1 MADNI
6 AIVGLGPS
14 NVNLVAQLAEQTR
27 TLEQLSG
34 VPLPPKTLY
43 LIDHE
48 GNHGTGKAWGRHAHP
63 SMLFSHTVGGFSDGF
78 TDWLKDKEAVWM
90 PKVEAHRDGALKT
103 WFEQNADA
111 LAQKDYGK
119 IHFPR
124 FTYGMFMKE
133 KLYDALQD
141 LPKSL
146 SVVMLDGKVSGVGAN
161 DVGNEL
167 TFEKPATE
175 VTLAKDADG
184 MISVKPREGTS
195 LTSLTVDM
203 DVIGVGP
210 PEPKPFEAM
219 QGNPDYFHNP
229 TELHSGRE
237 GNNFAEQFKQ
247 AVMEKYKESGQ
258 KVEVGILGA
267 GLSFLDMV
275 NLIYNDKEL
284 KEAVSLSSIS
294 STGYTRTVQEAQ
306 EGKQKDMAPESQAAL
321 NGMDVKFI
329 AAKVEDLQPAADGT
343 GITVK
348 TNDSHLDAP
357 DGKYRTGA
365 RSDKKEHRFD
375 IVVQAI
381 GFGKWKE
388 QGVFKSGLEAG
399 IFKEDT
405 TIRSLDIDSELKLA
419 PTHFINGFVA
429 EKAIGDAI
437 AKRGLKSEGF
447 LNNVY
452 RNSPVM
458 AANVM
463 RGLYSEQIQNIGQN
477 LQGTVSQQPELER
490 FGKAE
495 VKEQERAV

>member
-1 MADNI
+1 MADNL

-14 NVNLVAQLAEQTR
+14 NVNLIAQLVEQTR

-34 VPLPPKTLY
+34 SPLPPKTLY

-78 TDWLKDKEAVWM
+78 TDWLKNKEDTWM
-90 PKVEAHRDGALKT
+90 PKLEAHRDGALKT

-119 IHFPR
+119 VHFPR
-124 FTYGMFMKE
+124 MTYGMFMKE
-133 KLYDALQD
+133 KLFDTLQD

-146 SVVMLDGKVSGVGAN
+146 NVVMLDGKVASVGAN
-161 DVGNEL
+161 EIGNEL
-167 TFEKPATE
+167 AFEKPATE
-175 VTLAKDADG
+175 VTLIKGDDG
-184 MISVKPREGTS
+184 VISVQPKEGTT

-210 PEPKPFEAM
+210 PEPKPFAAM
-219 QGNPDYFHNP
+219 QGNPDYFHNS
-229 TELHSGRE
+229 TELHSARE
-237 GNNFAEQFKQ
+237 GDNFADQFKQ
-247 AVMEKYKESGQ
+247 AVMEKYRESGK

-284 KEAVSLSSIS
+284 KDAVSLSSIS

-321 NGMDVKFI
+321 NGLDVKFI
-329 AAKVEDLQPAADGT
+329 AAKVEDLQAATDGT

-348 TNDSHLDAP
+348 TSNKHLDEP
-357 DGKYRTGA
+357 DAKYREGA
-365 RSDKKEHRFD
+365 RSDKIEHRFD

-388 QGVFKSGLEAG
+388 QGVFKSAYNAG

-405 TIRSLDIDSELKLA
+405 TIRALNIDTEQKIA
-419 PTHFINGFVA
+419 PTHYINGFVA
-429 EKAIGDAI
+429 EKVIGDAI
-437 AKRGLKSEGF
+437 KRRGLESQGF

-452 RNSPVM
+452 RNSPVL
-458 AANVM
+458 AANIM
-463 RGLYSEQIQNIGQN
+463 REMYSEQIQNIGEN
-477 LQGTVSQQPELER
+477 LQGSITQQPEIER

-495 VKEQERAV
+495 AKAQEKAV

>member
-1 MADNI
+1 MADNL

-14 NVNLVAQLAEQTR
+14 NVNLVAQLVEQTR

-34 VPLPPKTLY
+34 SPLPPKTLY

-78 TDWLKDKEAVWM
+78 TDWLKNSEDAWM
-90 PKVEAHRDGALKT
+90 PKVEAHHDGALKT

-119 IHFPR
+119 VHFPR

-133 KLYDALQD
+133 KLYDALQG

-146 SVVMLDGKVSGVGAN
+146 SVVMLDGKVTGVGAN
-161 DVGNEL
+161 ELGNEL
-167 TFEKPATE
+167 AFEKPATE
-175 VTLAKDADG
+175 VTLVKDSDG
-184 MISVKPREGTS
+184 VISVQPKEGTT

-210 PEPKPFEAM
+210 PEPKPFVAM
-219 QGNPDYFHNP
+219 QGNRDYFHNP
-229 TELHSGRE
+229 TELHSTRE
-237 GNNFAEQFKQ
+237 GDNFAGQFKQ

-294 STGYTRTVQEAQ
+294 STGYTRTVQEAA

-321 NGMDVKFI
+321 NGMDVRFI
-329 AAKVEDLQPAADGT
+329 AAKVEDLQPATDGA

-348 TNDSHLDAP
+348 TSDKHLDEA
-357 DGKYRTGA
+357 DVKYRDGA
-365 RSDKKEHRFD
+365 RSDKREHTFD

-388 QGVFKSGLEAG
+388 QGVFKSGYNAG
-399 IFKEDT
+399 VFKEDT
-405 TIRSLDIDSELKLA
+405 TIRALNIDTEQKIA
-419 PTHFINGFVA
+419 PTHYINGFVA
-429 EKAIGDAI
+429 EKVIGDAI
-437 AKRGLKSEGF
+437 ARRGLESQGF

-452 RNSPVM
+452 RNSPVL
-458 AANVM
+458 AANIM
-463 RGLYSEQIQNIGQN
+463 RGMYSEQIQNIGEN
-477 LQGTVSQQPELER
+477 LQGSISQQPELER

-495 VKEQERAV
+495 AKTQEKVV